1 MIFHPFKNRP
11 KILEQEN
18 PLDRFQVVA
27 PQIRWME
34 RGGGEEE
41 GGEGGIALGNR
52 YWNKG
57 SPHCISV
64 ITLIIN
70 RRRGEQCRNRVWP
83 KYWRR
88 RQNLVTIAATM
99 DIRPAHGDLSR
110 RSTMPNGVGKSN
122 EPRNMGSRGAPCL
135 PPCIVFIV
143 WIGGSTPPSILYVKL
158 ISCSRFVQIVEIRD
172 T

>member
-1 MIFHPFKNRP
+1 M
-11 KILEQEN
+11 
-18 PLDRFQVVA
+18 
-27 PQIRWME
+27 
-34 RGGGEEE
+34 
-41 GGEGGIALGNR
+41 LGKR
-52 YWNKG
+52 YRNKG

-70 RRRGEQCRNRVWP
+70 RRRGEQCGNRVWP

-122 EPRNMGSRGAPCL
+122 EPRNMGSRGAHDACL
-135 PPCIVFIV
+135 HA
-143 WIGGSTPPSILYVKL
+143 
-158 ISCSRFVQIVEIRD
+158 SCSSYGSENPHSSFYY
-172 T
+172 TLN

>member
-110 RSTMPNGVGKSN
+110 RSTMPGLANQTSH
-122 EPRNMGSRGAPCL
+122 EIWALEALHACL
-135 PPCIVFIV
+135 HA
-143 WIGGSTPPSILYVKL
+143 
-158 ISCSRFVQIVEIRD
+158 SCSSCGSEDPLLLLYYTLNWYLAVVSYKL
-172 T
+172 